1 MGSLM
6 EVSRAR
12 TDTGPTNGKKP
23 KKVKK
28 LCSDPV
34 TVPDLLR
41 KLQKFV
47 GGLQKASCD
56 IGI

>member
-1 MGSLM
+1 M
-6 EVSRAR
+6 EVSKAR
-12 TDTGPTNGKKP
+12 TDTGPTRGRKP

-28 LCSDPV
+28 LCSDPA

-47 GGLQKASCD
+47 GGLPKASCD
-56 IGI
+56 IDT